1 MCIIKAEAPERTR
14 ILPGRAEINRT
25 EVKRVEF
32 KKEGPQ
38 KGKDKTQIP
47 RQRQPGF
54 DGPERREAL
63 LDEELDAAAGGRRRL
78 QTAVALSGE
87 CGLWRCR
94 EHWSNGAVMK
104 DRYGFSKCPVCGAIA
119 ACKTC
124 HYSKEQGSLLLCC
137 NPKKEI

>member
-38 KGKDKTQIP
+38 KGKDKTQSP

-63 LDEELDAAAGGRRRL
+63 LDEELENAAGGRGTL
-78 QTAVALSGE
+78 PPSVSLNYE

-124 HYSKEQGSLLLCC
+124 HYSKEQGGLLLCC

>member
-1 MCIIKAEAPERTR
+1 MYNKGRSPGTDAGSRRNRREIDKPEVMCVAFR
-14 ILPGRAEINRT
+14 
-25 EVKRVEF
+25 
-32 KKEGPQ
+32 KKENQ
-38 KGKDKTQIP
+38 KGKEELQTQSRP
-47 RQRQPGF
+47 SLG
-54 DGPERREAL
+54 GPERREAL

-78 QTAVALSGE
+78 QTAVALNYE
-87 CGLWRCR
+87 CSFWRCR

-124 HYSKEQGSLLLCC
+124 HYSKEQGRALLCC

>member
-1 MCIIKAEAPERTR
+1 M
-14 ILPGRAEINRT
+14 PGRAEINRP
-25 EVKRVEF
+25 EVRCVEF
-32 KKEGPQ
+32 RKKGPP
-38 KGKDKTQIP
+38 KGKDETQIP

-54 DGPERREAL
+54 DGADRREGL
-63 LDEELDAAAGGRRRL
+63 SDEELDAAAGGRRRL
-78 QTAVALSGE
+78 QTAVALNYE
-87 CGLWRCR
+87 CSLWRCR

-124 HYSKEQGSLLLCC
+124 HYSKEQGRALLCC

>member
-1 MCIIKAEAPERTR
+1 M
-14 ILPGRAEINRT
+14 
-25 EVKRVEF
+25 EF
-32 KKEGPQ
+32 RKKGPP
-38 KGKDKTQIP
+38 KGKDETQIP
-47 RQRQPGF
+47 SQRQPGF
-54 DGPERREAL
+54 DGADRRKGL
-63 LDEELDAAAGGRRRL
+63 SDEELDDAAGGRRRL